1 MLTALS
7 TALSALN
14 AQSAAIDVVGNNLA
28 NLNTTGFKAESTQ
41 FYDLMYQTM
50 GGANTQIGMGV
61 GTPITQRVF
70 TEGSVQGTSNPLDVA
85 IKGNGFLITKDANGG
100 TLYTRAG
107 NLSADASGNLTDAFG
122 NLVQGWTAANGVVNT
137 AGPVGNLV
145 IPTGSLSAPV
155 ATQNL
160 SLTANLDSNTT
171 AIAPASETAS
181 NAALSQVIPVYD
193 SLGNTHMVTI
203 NFWKTTAGANTWDW
217 KASVPAG
224 DLSGSGSIT
233 GSGSLTFDAN
243 GNLTSPVSGANPTIT
258 ISGLADGANDMSM
271 SFNLYNGSNPLITQ
285 YAQASGSSTNFS
297 DGSPAGQFVSAA
309 IQNGGQIVATYSND
323 KQVVVGQLALANFT
337 NPDSLIAVG
346 NNSYQTSGTTSNP
359 SIGQAG
365 SGGRGDIQG
374 SALEGSTA
382 DIATEFTNLMVS
394 QRSYEANSKVVTTA
408 DTLNQDVINLI
419 H

>member
-14 AQSAAIDVVGNNLA
+14 AQSTAIDVVGNNLA

-50 GGANTQIGMGV
+50 GGASTQIGMGV

-107 NLSADASGNLTDAFG
+107 NLTKDASGNLTDAFG
-122 NLVQGWTAANGVVNT
+122 NFVQGWTASNGVVNT

-155 ATQNL
+155 ATQNV
-160 SLTANLDSNTT
+160 SMTANLDSNTT
-171 AIAPASETAS
+171 AIAPASETAA

-224 DLSGSGSIT
+224 DLSGAGSIT
-233 GSGSLTFDAN
+233 GSGSLAFDAT
-243 GNLTSPVSGANPTIT
+243 GQLTSPAAGSNPTIA
-258 ISGLADGANDMSM
+258 ISGLADGANNMSM
-271 SFNLYNGSNPLITQ
+271 TFNLYDGANPLITQ

-297 DGSPAGQFVSAA
+297 DGSAAGQFVSAS
-309 IQNGGQIVATYSND
+309 IQNGGQIVVSYSND
-323 KQVVVGQLALANFT
+323 KQVVVGQLAVANFT
-337 NPDSLIAVG
+337 NPDSLIGVG
-346 NNSYQTSGTTSNP
+346 NNSYQTSGSTSNP

-365 SGGRGDIQG
+365 SGGRGDIEG

>member
-50 GGANTQIGMGV
+50 GGASTQIGMGV

-107 NLSADASGNLTDAFG
+107 NLTKDANGNLTDAFG
-122 NLVQGWTAANGVVNT
+122 NSVQGWMATNGVVNT
-137 AGPVGNLV
+137 AGPIGNLV

-155 ATQNL
+155 ATTNL
-160 SLTANLDSNTT
+160 SMNANLDSNTT
-171 AIAPASETAS
+171 AIAPAAETAS

-193 SLGNTHMVTI
+193 SLGNSHMVTI

-217 KASVPAG
+217 QASVPAG
-224 DLSGSGSIT
+224 DLGGGGSVT
-233 GSGSLTFDAN
+233 GSGSLTFDAT
-243 GNLTSPVSGANPTIT
+243 GKLTSPAAGASPTIA

-271 SFNLYNGSNPLITQ
+271 SFNLYDGSNPLITQ
-285 YAQASGSSTNFS
+285 YAQPSGSSSNFS
-297 DGSPAGQFVSAA
+297 DGSAAGQFVSAS
-309 IQNGGQIVATYSND
+309 IQNGGQIVVTYSND
-323 KQVVVGQLALANFT
+323 KQVVVGQLAVANFT

-346 NNSYQTSGTTSNP
+346 NNAYQTSGSTSNA

-365 SGGRGDIQG
+365 TGGRGDIQG